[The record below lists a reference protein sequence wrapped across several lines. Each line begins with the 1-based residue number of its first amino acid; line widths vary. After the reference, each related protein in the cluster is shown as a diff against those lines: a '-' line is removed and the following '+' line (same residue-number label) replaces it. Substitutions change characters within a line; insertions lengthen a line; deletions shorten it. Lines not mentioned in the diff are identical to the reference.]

1 MEQETSPLEWAIL
14 EDNELWK
21 TLVKPYLEGEKNR
34 IFLELCGADTPD
46 KRAILQGQAIAI
58 ADILLKPQVEA
69 YYKKEKDKAKAEE
82 EENGRRDSRGR
93 TARRIAGRS

>member
-21 TLVKPYLEGEKNR
+21 ALIKPYLEGEKNR

-46 KRAILQGQAIAI
+46 KRAILQGQAQAI
-58 ADILLKPQVEA
+58 TDILLKPQVEA
-69 YYKKEKDKAKAEE
+69 YRKKEKEKVEE
-82 EENGRRDSRGR
+82 EENGRRDARGR
-93 TARRIAGRS
+93 TARRIAGRP